1 MHRFFQQYI
10 NSHFT
15 PSFHS
20 IKFSLLAISLGIS
33 LSACQ
38 TDMSDLTTKVAQ
50 IKARPA
56 GIIDPIPEQQ
66 PYLSYS
72 YPQHRRDPF
81 NSSKLKPSRVR
92 TIPEKVEEKPKV
104 EKGVPLDLTRPPEFL
119 ESYPLDS
126 LGYVGTV
133 SKEKT
138 EWALIK
144 NKNGA
149 VHRVKR
155 GNYLGQDH
163 GKIINITE
171 TKLYLQETV
180 PNGLG
185 GYKHRETTLEL
196 VK

>member
-1 MHRFFQQYI
+1 MHRFFQLKM
-10 NSHFT
+10 NSYCLPSSQKLRFT
-15 PSFHS
+15 VL
-20 IKFSLLAISLGIS
+20 IVGLGMS

-38 TDMSDLTTKVAQ
+38 TDMNDLISKVAQ
-50 IKARPA
+50 INARPA
-56 GIIDPIPEQQ
+56 GMIDPIPEQQ

-72 YPQHRRDPF
+72 YPQHQRDPF
-81 NSSKLKPSRVR
+81 NSSKLKPRRVK
-92 TIPEKVEEKPKV
+92 TVQEKVEEKPKV

-144 NKNGA
+144 NKSGA

>member
-1 MHRFFQQYI
+1 MYRFFQQKHYLKKI
-10 NSHFT
+10 T
-15 PSFHS
+15 PSFRIVS
-20 IKFSLLAISLGIS
+20 YALLLVG

-38 TDMSDLTTKVAQ
+38 TDMNDLTQKVAQ
-50 IKARPA
+50 INARPA

-72 YPQHRRDPF
+72 YPQHKRDPF
-81 NSSKLKPSRVR
+81 NSSKLKPQ
-92 TIPEKVEEKPKV
+92 KVKTVERKEEEKPKV
-104 EKGVPLDLTRPPEFL
+104 DKGVPLDLNRPPEFL

-133 SKEKT
+133 TKDKT

-144 NKNGA
+144 NKNGS

-155 GNYLGQDH
+155 GNYLGQDY

-171 TKLYLQETV
+171 TKLHLQETV

-185 GYKHRETTLEL
+185 GYKHRDTTLEL

>member
-1 MHRFFQQYI
+1 MYRFSQQR
-10 NSHFT
+10 HKLTKVT
-15 PSFHS
+15 PSFR
-20 IKFSLLAISLGIS
+20 IAGYALLLVG

-38 TDMSDLTTKVAQ
+38 TDMNDLTQKVAQ
-50 IKARPA
+50 INARPA

-72 YPQHRRDPF
+72 YPQHKRDPF
-81 NSSKLKPSRVR
+81 NASKLKPQKTRAVER
-92 TIPEKVEEKPKV
+92 EKEEKPKV
-104 EKGVPLDLTRPPEFL
+104 DKGVPLDLNRPSEFL

-126 LGYVGTV
+126 LSYVGTV
-133 SKEKT
+133 SKNKT

-144 NKNGA
+144 SKNGS

-155 GNYLGQDH
+155 GNYLGQDY

-171 TKLYLQETV
+171 TKLHLQETV

-185 GYKHRETTLEL
+185 GYQYRDTTLEL